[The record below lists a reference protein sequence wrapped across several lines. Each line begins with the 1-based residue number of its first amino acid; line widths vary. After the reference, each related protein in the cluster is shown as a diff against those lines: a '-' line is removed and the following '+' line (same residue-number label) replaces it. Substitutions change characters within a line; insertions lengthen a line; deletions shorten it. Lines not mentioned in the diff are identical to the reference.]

1 MFKLFSCKSF
11 MLFSFSLPFPRV
23 SATLYYASVH
33 SRKRI
38 SQNSNLLVWQ
48 IRKEPSLRIW
58 APWSNTQ
65 NAQPPTAANVT
76 QWSLRQKPMRKARVC
91 MESQQPVGEDR
102 AHLHHRISPGAEKEL
117 VPSLIHLPSLHGN
130 HHTSASTLVA
140 WETNSFFPPHNLPQT
155 FGIFHINHRVRSWSK
170 TTKQWVKSSGGFIFL
185 NNCWVYI
192 G

>member
-1 MFKLFSCKSF
+1 MFKLFSCQSF
-11 MLFSFSLPFPRV
+11 TLFSFSLPFPRV

-58 APWSNTQ
+58 VPWSNTQ

-102 AHLHHRISPGAEKEL
+102 AHLHRRISPGAEKEL
-117 VPSLIHLPSLHGN
+117 VPSLTPALPPWKPSHICFHLGCLRDRFLLS
-130 HHTSASTLVA
+130 
-140 WETNSFFPPHNLPQT
+140 PHYLPQT

-170 TTKQWVKSSGGFIFL
+170 TTKQWFKSSGGFIFL